1 MHRLCTLKAAATACF
16 VCGLLALDTMGA
28 QPVTDSLRVG
38 ARIRV
43 VNREGRSTAL
53 VGTFVQWLGDT
64 AVLVTADG
72 ANTPFGL
79 RPWHR
84 VDVSVARP
92 RHVVRNGL
100 IGIAAGAAL
109 GAGIGAAVYEPAPPP
124 SSDNCIP
131 IGIGGS
137 CFTATMSDFSRGMY
151 AGVGAIAGSIV
162 GGLAGGISGVARR
175 DRWVPVARGVK
186 VAVLSVGAGP
196 RVRLEIPIR

>member
-1 MHRLCTLKAAATACF
+1 MGRLGTAKAAVIACI
-16 VCGLLALDTMGA
+16 VCGPLAQNTVGA
-28 QPVTDSLRVG
+28 QPIADSLRVG

-43 VNREGRSTAL
+43 VDRERRGTAL

-64 AVLVTADG
+64 AVLVTAEG
-72 ANTPFGL
+72 ANTPFRL
-79 RPWHR
+79 RPSHR
-84 VDVSVARP
+84 VDVSVARS

-124 SSDNCIP
+124 SSDNCVP
-131 IGIGGS
+131 IGFGGS
-137 CFTATMSDFSRGMY
+137 CFTATMSGFSRGMY
-151 AGVGAIAGSIV
+151 AGVGAMAGAIG

-175 DRWVPVARGVK
+175 DRWVPVSRNAK

-196 RVRLEIPIR
+196 GVRVGIPIR

>member
-1 MHRLCTLKAAATACF
+1 MRRLSILKATATACI
-16 VCGLLALDTMGA
+16 VCGLLAQSPLGA

-43 VNREGRSTAL
+43 VNREGRGTAL

-64 AVLVTADG
+64 AVLVTAEG
-72 ANTPFGL
+72 ANTPFRL

-84 VDVSVARP
+84 VDVSVARS

-109 GAGIGAAVYEPAPPP
+109 GAGIGAAVYEPAPPR
-124 SSDNCIP
+124 SSDNCVP
-131 IGIGGS
+131 IGVGGS
-137 CFTATMSDFSRGMY
+137 CFTATMSGFSRGMY
-151 AGVGAIAGSIV
+151 AGVGAMAGAIG

-175 DRWVPVARGVK
+175 DRWVPVSRDAK
-186 VAVLSVGAGP
+186 VAVLSVGGGP
-196 RVRLEIPIR
+196 GIRLGIPIR